1 MIRALLIL
9 LAALVAVLAFVLDRP
24 LLYAAAGGA
33 LIAALALVVRR
44 VLSTSRRNDGR
55 RSRSGDR
62 EEPMENLGIMEVR
75 PQERGKPDPGGS
87 SQGGRGSSPAGTGEE
102 PAAADRRASSVPGD
116 GPSPEPAPSEPA
128 PSATGGAAAED
139 APDDASSPPSADAPS
154 SAKACTSDGAPAS
167 REAERGSSGDPDP
180 PNARPDA
187 PLSPD
192 PPPSSNGTSRAE
204 SDPHAPA
211 SDEPPSAGE
220 ASTPVTTTPVE
231 AAPVLAPYTAS
242 IRAALGARTVCVLVQ
257 EDVLL
262 EYEIRSIASTD
273 PNVRTSGIF
282 STRDPLL
289 TATMTQQPV
298 TIRPVDGEEAV
309 SEYLKYYRSPAPV
322 DHVALAPVRRPDD
335 PSAYF
340 LLADAGAP
348 VNLDTTEART
358 LLEHF
363 AQTLALI
370 LDADH
375 VGATPE
381 DGSATVS
388 HPADAA
394 DRHSA
399 PTRQPTTASEAAA
412 AEKAAAA
419 EASREAPR
427 PRREIVAEEMQ
438 AADAAQEPL
447 ALVLVHLNRAQRLA
461 QEGDDVVAAGE
472 RRLRARL
479 EDAAPGA
486 RVTRFGELT
495 YGVFYRGDVGEV
507 EPWAADLQRELADE
521 TGILEGGVSI
531 GIAMRSRRH
540 DGDPESFR
548 GDATEALRQAYESG
562 AATIIE

>member
-1 MIRALLIL
+1 M
-9 LAALVAVLAFVLDRP
+9 
-24 LLYAAAGGA
+24 
-33 LIAALALVVRR
+33 
-44 VLSTSRRNDGR
+44 
-55 RSRSGDR
+55 
-62 EEPMENLGIMEVR
+62 
-75 PQERGKPDPGGS
+75 
-87 SQGGRGSSPAGTGEE
+87 
-102 PAAADRRASSVPGD
+102 
-116 GPSPEPAPSEPA
+116 
-128 PSATGGAAAED
+128 
-139 APDDASSPPSADAPS
+139 
-154 SAKACTSDGAPAS
+154 
-167 REAERGSSGDPDP
+167 
-180 PNARPDA
+180 
-187 PLSPD
+187 
-192 PPPSSNGTSRAE
+192 
-204 SDPHAPA
+204 
-211 SDEPPSAGE
+211 
-220 ASTPVTTTPVE
+220 TTTPVE

-273 PNVRTSGIF
+273 SNVRTSGIF

-381 DGSATVS
+381 EGSATVS

-394 DRHSA
+394 DRRSA

-447 ALVLVHLNRAQRLA
+447 
-461 QEGDDVVAAGE
+461 DDVVAAGE

-507 EPWAADLQRELADE
+507 EPWAADLQRELGDE